1 VGDNTADGLIENSLF
16 SKLNDLILHA
26 SRPVASTFLQ
36 SRGWRAIWQTAVRL
50 PEAGNRHFDPF
61 PWQILG
67 HLDLSLADS
76 RDSPNRWGTLAC
88 WQWEQVDPPQHGPE
102 EAAR

>member
-1 VGDNTADGLIENSLF
+1 MGKTSLGWPLTSFNRVGQARHFSENFLF
-16 SKLNDLILHA
+16 SKLNDLILHP

-36 SRGWRAIWQTAVRL
+36 SKGRRAIWQTAVRL

-76 RDSPNRWGTLAC
+76 
-88 WQWEQVDPPQHGPE
+88 
-102 EAAR
+102 